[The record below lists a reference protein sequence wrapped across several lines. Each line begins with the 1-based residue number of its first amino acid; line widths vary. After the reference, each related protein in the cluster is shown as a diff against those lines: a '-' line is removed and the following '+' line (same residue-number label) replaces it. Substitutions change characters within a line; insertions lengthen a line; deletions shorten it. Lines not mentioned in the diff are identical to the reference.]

1 VTAVAVMDPRLDSTP
16 PRLEAAAYYSLL
28 GAAAAVQLSIA
39 AAHILLALT
48 ALLWIAVLVRGR
60 ERIDVPPMFW
70 PLAAYAGM
78 TLVSTA
84 FSINPG
90 VSLRDDKQL
99 LLFAIVPIAYRLL
112 RGARAMTAVDV
123 IITVG
128 AVSAAI
134 GIIQFGILKFDDLG
148 QRPRGSL
155 GLYMTYSGQLML
167 VACVAAARIMF
178 RKQDRVWSMLIM
190 PALVVALVTTM
201 SRNAW
206 VGACAGIGLL
216 FLIRDFRLI
225 ALVPVLAALFFVF
238 APAQIS
244 DRLWSTF
251 QTTHSRRETATTTA
265 SVLSNQDRLAM
276 VRSGMRIIKDHPLT
290 GVGPDMLIQVYPVY
304 RDPKAVSQLNPHL
317 HNVPLQIAAERGLP
331 ALAMWLWFVFALVRD
346 FIRQR
351 RLPETPAPEG
361 VRDADGHPD
370 GRQDAARTFLPN
382 AGLACVTAMLAA
394 GLFEHNFGDSEFLM
408 LFLLLVTLPYA
419 ALNARPGEARA

>member
-1 VTAVAVMDPRLDSTP
+1 MAAVTVDRPLDS
-16 PRLEAAAYYSLL
+16 RASKLESAAYYALL
-28 GAAAAVQLSIA
+28 GVAAAVQLSIA
-39 AAHILLALT
+39 AADILLGLT
-48 ALLWIAVLVRGR
+48 ALLWLALIARGR
-60 ERIDVPPMFW
+60 ERIEVPAMFW
-70 PLAAYAGM
+70 PLAAYAAM

-84 FSINPG
+84 FSINPA

-112 RGARAMTAVDV
+112 RGERAVRAVDV

-134 GIIQFGILKFDDLG
+134 GIVQFGILKFDDLG

-167 VACVAAARIMF
+167 IACLAAARIMF
-178 RKQDRVWSMLIM
+178 RKQDRVWPLLIM
-190 PALVVALVTTM
+190 PALVVALVTTL

-225 ALVPVLAALFFVF
+225 ALLPVLAALFFVF
-238 APAQIS
+238 APARIS
-244 DRLWSTF
+244 DRLWATF
-251 QTTHSRRETATTTA
+251 QVTQTRRATETTTA

-276 VRSGMRIIKDHPLT
+276 VRSGFRIIKDHPLT

-304 RDPKAVSQLNPHL
+304 RDRRAVSQLNPHL

-331 ALAMWLWFVFALVRD
+331 ALAIWLWFVFTLVRD
-346 FIRQR
+346 FMRQR
-351 RLPETPAPEG
+351 RTSVEAW
-361 VRDADGHPD
+361 R
-370 GRQDAARTFLPN
+370 FLPN
-382 AGLACVTAMLAA
+382 AGLACVVAMLAA

-408 LFLLLVTLPYA
+408 LFLLIITLPYA
-419 ALNARPGEARA
+419 ALRAAAQGGDVQPPHGTRR